1 MRPKPKIWGILTQW
15 AQDNKFVDSGLKN
28 WTLMNWTMASMSL
41 KDNSNKTVDTNMNK
55 FSIRGD
61 QHLCKSIETE

>member
-1 MRPKPKIWGILTQW
+1 
-15 AQDNKFVDSGLKN
+15 
-28 WTLMNWTMASMSL
+28 MNWTMASMSL